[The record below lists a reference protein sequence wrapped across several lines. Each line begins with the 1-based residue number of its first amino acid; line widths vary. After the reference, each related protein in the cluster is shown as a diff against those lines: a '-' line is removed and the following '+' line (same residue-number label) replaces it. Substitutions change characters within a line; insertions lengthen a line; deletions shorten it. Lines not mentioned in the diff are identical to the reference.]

1 MAAAAGIYRFRSARV
16 NAMTFESWAA
26 FTAASAILLII
37 PGPTI
42 LLVVSYALG
51 QGWRTALPM
60 AVGVALGDFTA
71 MTLSMLGIGAL
82 LAASATVFTI
92 LKWIG
97 AAYLIYL
104 GVKLFR
110 AGGALDA
117 QPRTDAVSAAKMMG
131 HAWLVTALNPK
142 SITFFV
148 AFLPQF
154 LEQERGFSHPDA
166 DLRDDVPDTGLRQCL
181 WLRAGRDA
189 GAQRRAQPAS
199 DRHLQQDRRDA
210 AGRRR
215 HRHGRG
221 AFRRVSGIVIFT
233 SREKNTPA
241 CRFDGCAGPGFDM

>member
-1 MAAAAGIYRFRSARV
+1 MS
-16 NAMTFESWAA
+16 FEAWAA
-26 FTAASAILLII
+26 FAAASAVLLVI

-60 AVGVALGDFTA
+60 AMGVALGDFTA

-82 LAASATVFTI
+82 LAASATVFTM

-104 GVKLFR
+104 GIKLFR
-110 AGGALDA
+110 AGGTLDA
-117 QPRTDAVSAAKMMG
+117 EPRTGSTSAVKMAA

-154 LEQERGFSHPDA
+154 LSREA
-166 DLRDDVPDTGLRQCL
+166 DFLTQMLVFETTFLVLAFANAFGYALVAARARDVVRNPNAIRLFN
-181 WLRAGRDA
+181 RAGGTLLVGA
-189 GAQRRAQPAS
+189 GVATVAVRA
-199 DRHLQQDRRDA
+199 
-210 AGRRR
+210 
-215 HRHGRG
+215 
-221 AFRRVSGIVIFT
+221 
-233 SREKNTPA
+233 N
-241 CRFDGCAGPGFDM
+241 